1 MTLACLDEVMTT
13 LLTFALAVA
22 ARPDPACALMTDAN
36 VDPFCSRATRCAT
49 GVLALKNFSQL
60 AVIVAAAEPLAAA
73 LADVAGADVA
83 GADVPDELAPELLL
97 LPQAA
102 MPTPSTPTSTRS
114 WSVR

>member
-1 MTLACLDEVMTT
+1 
-13 LLTFALAVA
+13 
-22 ARPDPACALMTDAN
+22 LMTDSN
-36 VDPFCSRATRCAT
+36 IDPFCSSATRVAT

-60 AVIVAAAEPLAAA
+60 AVIWAAAELLGAA

-83 GADVPDELAPELLL
+83 GADVLDELAPELLL